1 MPKIKSLK
9 ENPEK
14 GPVVKEQEVMYT
26 VILWMNYLET

>member
-14 GPVVKEQEVMYT
+14 EPVVKEQEVIYT
-26 VILWMNYLET
+26 PFCG